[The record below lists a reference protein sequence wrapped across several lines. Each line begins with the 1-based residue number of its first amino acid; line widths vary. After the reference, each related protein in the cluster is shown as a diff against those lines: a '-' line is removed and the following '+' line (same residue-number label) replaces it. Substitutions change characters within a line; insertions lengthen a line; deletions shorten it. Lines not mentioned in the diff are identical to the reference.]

1 MSTRDRAYSLS
12 FKVPV
17 VIREDYT
24 MLLEL
29 HADLIWFHSD
39 VRKWTPSVKIK
50 YLGDLH
56 LLQYLTSVP
65 LVALIDEENTKLA
78 KFARTIGFE
87 FKQPLLGQDKKM
99 YHICSR
105 SL

>member
-1 MSTRDRAYSLS
+1 METHSVN

-29 HADLIWFHSD
+29 HENLIWFHTD
-39 VRKWTPSVKIK
+39 VRKWTPAIKTK
-50 YLGDLH
+50 YLEDLN
-56 LLQYLTSVP
+56 LLQHLVSVP
-65 LVALIDEENTKLA
+65 LVATAHEDNKKLI
-78 KFARTIGFE
+78 KFGKSIGFE
-87 FKQPLLGQDKKM
+87 FKQDFIGQDKQM
-99 YHICSR
+99 YHIYSR

>member
-1 MSTRDRAYSLS
+1 VEAHSLS

-29 HADLIWFHSD
+29 HDSLIWFHTD
-39 VRKWTPSVKIK
+39 VRKWTPTVKAK
-50 YLGDLH
+50 YLEDLN
-56 LLQYLTSVP
+56 LLQYLVSVP
-65 LVALIDEENTKLA
+65 LVAIAHEDNKKLV
-78 KFARTIGFE
+78 KFGKSIGFE
-87 FKQPLLGQDKKM
+87 FQEDFINQDKQM
-99 YHICSR
+99 YHIYSR

>member
-1 MSTRDRAYSLS
+1 MS

-29 HADLIWFHSD
+29 HDNFIWFHTD
-39 VRKWTPSVKIK
+39 VRKWTPTVKAK
-50 YLGDLH
+50 YLEDLN
-56 LLQYLTSVP
+56 LLQHLVSIP
-65 LVALIDEENTKLA
+65 LVALVENGNTKLA
-78 KFARTIGFE
+78 KFGKSIGFE
-87 FKQPLLGQDKKM
+87 FKQDFINQDNQM
-99 YHICSR
+99 YHIYSR

>member
-1 MSTRDRAYSLS
+1 METNSLS

-29 HADLIWFHSD
+29 HDNLIWFHTD
-39 VRKWTPSVKIK
+39 VRKWTPVIKVKF
-50 YLGDLH
+50 LEDLH
-56 LLQYLTSVP
+56 LLQYLVNIP
-65 LVALIDEENTKLA
+65 LVALVQEEDKKLA
-78 KFARTIGFE
+78 KFGKTIGFE
-87 FKQPLLGQDKKM
+87 ITQPFLGQDNKM
-99 YHICSR
+99 YYIYSR

>member
-1 MSTRDRAYSLS
+1 VETHSVN

-29 HADLIWFHSD
+29 HENLIWFHTD
-39 VRKWTPSVKIK
+39 VRKWTPAIKTK
-50 YLGDLH
+50 YLEDLN
-56 LLQYLTSVP
+56 LLQHLVAVP
-65 LVALIDEENTKLA
+65 LVATAHEDNKKLV
-78 KFARTIGFE
+78 KFGKSIGFE
-87 FKQPLLGQDKKM
+87 FQQDFIGQDKQM
-99 YHICSR
+99 YHIYSR

>member
-1 MSTRDRAYSLS
+1 M

-29 HADLIWFHSD
+29 HDNFIWFHTD
-39 VRKWTPSVKIK
+39 VRKWTPTVKAK
-50 YLGDLH
+50 YLEDLN
-56 LLQYLTSVP
+56 LLQHLVAIP
-65 LVALIDEENTKLA
+65 LVALVENGNTKLA
-78 KFARTIGFE
+78 KFSKTIGFE
-87 FKQPLLGQDKKM
+87 FKQDTIGQDNKM
-99 YHICSR
+99 YHIYSR

>member
-1 MSTRDRAYSLS
+1 LV
-12 FKVPV
+12 KVPV

-29 HADLIWFHSD
+29 HDGLLWFHTD
-39 VRKWTPSVKIK
+39 VRKWTPQVKVK

-56 LLQYLTSVP
+56 LLQYLTDVP
-65 LVALIDEENTKLA
+65 LVAMVHEDNTKLA

-99 YHICSR
+99 YHIYSR

>member
-1 MSTRDRAYSLS
+1 VS

-29 HADLIWFHSD
+29 HNNLIWFHTD
-39 VRKWTPSVKIK
+39 VRKWTPMVKEK
-50 YLGDLH
+50 YLEDLN
-56 LLQYLTSVP
+56 LLQYLVSVP
-65 LVALIDEENTKLA
+65 LVALVEDTNTKLA
-78 KFARTIGFE
+78 KFGKSIGFE
-87 FKQPLLGQDKKM
+87 FKQDLIGQDKQM
-99 YHICSR
+99 YHIYSR

>member
-1 MSTRDRAYSLS
+1 MS

-29 HADLIWFHSD
+29 FDNLIWFHTD
-39 VRKWTPSVKIK
+39 VRKWTPEIKTK
-50 YLGDLH
+50 YLEDLN
-56 LLQYLTSVP
+56 LLQHLVSIP
-65 LVALIDEENTKLA
+65 LVAIVHEDDTKLA
-78 KFARTIGFE
+78 KFGKSIGFE
-87 FKQPLLGQDKKM
+87 AKQPFLGRDNKM
-99 YHICSR
+99 YYIYSR

>member
-1 MSTRDRAYSLS
+1 VEAHSLS

-29 HADLIWFHSD
+29 HNDLIWFHTD
-39 VRKWTPSVKIK
+39 VRKWTPTIKAK
-50 YLGDLH
+50 YLEDLN
-56 LLQYLTSVP
+56 LLQYLVSVP
-65 LVALIDEENTKLA
+65 LVAIAHEDEKKLV
-78 KFARTIGFE
+78 KFGKSIGFE
-87 FKQPLLGQDKKM
+87 FQQDVINQDKQM
-99 YHICSR
+99 YHIYSR

>member
-1 MSTRDRAYSLS
+1 MEAHSLS

-29 HADLIWFHSD
+29 HNDLIWFHTD
-39 VRKWTPSVKIK
+39 VRKWTPTIKAK
-50 YLGDLH
+50 YLEDLN
-56 LLQYLTSVP
+56 LLQYLVSVP
-65 LVALIDEENTKLA
+65 LVAIAHEDEKKLV
-78 KFARTIGFE
+78 KFGKSIGFE
-87 FKQPLLGQDKKM
+87 FQQDVINQDKQM
-99 YHICSR
+99 YHIYSR

>member
-1 MSTRDRAYSLS
+1 VETHSVN

-29 HADLIWFHSD
+29 HNNLIWFHSD
-39 VRKWTPSVKIK
+39 VRKWTPEVKVK
-50 YLGDLH
+50 YLEDLN
-56 LLQYLTSVP
+56 LLQHLVSVP
-65 LVALIDEENTKLA
+65 LLAFASDENTKLV
-78 KFARTIGFE
+78 KFGKSIGFE
-87 FKQPLLGQDKKM
+87 FKEDFIGQDKQM
-99 YHICSR
+99 YHIYSR

>member
-1 MSTRDRAYSLS
+1 METNSVN

-29 HADLIWFHSD
+29 HNNLIWFHTD
-39 VRKWTPSVKIK
+39 VRKWTPAVKTK
-50 YLGDLH
+50 YLEDLN
-56 LLQYLTSVP
+56 LLQHLVSIP
-65 LVALIDEENTKLA
+65 LVAFAHKDNKKLV
-78 KFARTIGFE
+78 KFGKSIGFK
-87 FKQPLLGQDKKM
+87 FQQDFIGQDKQM
-99 YHICSR
+99 YHIYSR